1 MDMLEISKRLK
12 DADSLL
18 NIEKD
23 VMPATVRDAFQEF
36 KSNLELTESLQ
47 EAITTHHNA
56 IRNWIE
62 LNDSKIKT
70 QLIGSL
76 QRKTRIQPSNS
87 KNPLDIDILVI
98 LGDFGKWVP
107 EGGVT
112 PVSAI
117 DKVEGMVSKNE
128 KYRRMGPET
137 DSPAIVLEYAD
148 GLVAELIPAY
158 IDNIGN
164 APDGSLT
171 LPKGRGYWIPKNN
184 RWAMAD
190 YDYDAECIT
199 KANKD
204 SDDYLVPIIKMLKA
218 SRRNYFPEMNS
229 YHLEAMVS
237 QMIPMCVQHIINS
250 GREITYQELIYDF
263 FYLAKTNILSIVKI
277 PGSKSPNA
285 DAYMAYDKKEALAG
299 TFEKISV
306 FCEKVY
312 AMEGVS
318 AIKEWYKLFGDPFPS
333 GG

>member
-1 MDMLEISKRLK
+1 MAS
-12 DADSLL
+12 
-18 NIEKD
+18 
-23 VMPATVRDAFQEF
+23 TVGDAFQDF
-36 KSNLELTESLQ
+36 KSNLELTDSIQ
-47 EAITTHHNA
+47 AAITTHHNA

-62 LNDSKIKT
+62 LNDPKIKT

-76 QRKTRIQPSNS
+76 QRKTRIQPSDS
-87 KNPLDIDILVI
+87 KNPIDIDILVI
-98 LGDFGKWVP
+98 LGDFSRWVP

-112 PVSAI
+112 PANAI

-148 GLVAELIPAY
+148 GIIAELVPAY

-164 APDGSLT
+164 APDGSST

-190 YDYDAECIT
+190 YDYDAEYIT

-204 SDDYLVPIIKMLKA
+204 SDDNLVPIIKMLK
-218 SRRNYFPEMNS
+218 SSKRNYFSEMNS

-237 QMIPMCVQHIINS
+237 QMMPVCVQHIVNS
-250 GREITYQELIYDF
+250 GREIAYQELIYDF
-263 FYLAKTNILSIVKI
+263 FYLAKTNILAMVKI

-285 DAYMAYDKKEALAG
+285 DVYMPGDKKEALAK

-306 FCEKVY
+306 FCEKICT
-312 AMEGVS
+312 MEGAG
-318 AIKEWYKLFGDPFPS
+318 AIKAWHNLFGDPFPS